1 MFYKE
6 IIDLNITHQ
15 AVLKQGELI
24 EQPEVANQHPSIYR
38 NVFEGST
45 TNGRVL
51 TGKAEDSNSDTS
63 ALLR

>member
-15 AVLKQGELI
+15 AVQKQGELL
-24 EQPEVANQHPSIYR
+24 ERPEVANQQQSIYR
-38 NVFEGST
+38 NVIEGST

>member
-15 AVLKQGELI
+15 AVQKQGELL
-24 EQPEVANQHPSIYR
+24 ERPEVANQQQSIYR
-38 NVFEGST
+38 NVIEGST
-45 TNGRVL
+45 TNVRVL